1 MADSTDVDFD
11 SLAAKLTDPT
21 TPMPKPTD
29 VATGAGAAARG
40 RALMVRQY
48 GSEAALD
55 AVLRRAGRTRLGEQ
69 PKGASPTVRGR
80 LPEADFAA
88 FKRLEEHTGKNQS
101 ELVREAV
108 QLLLAEHKIGA

>member
-1 MADSTDVDFD
+1 MADDKEFAA
-11 SLAAKLTDPT
+11 LAERLTDPS
-21 TPMPKPTD
+21 TPMPKGSEP
-29 VATGAGAAARG
+29 ASGAEAAAHG
-40 RALMVRQY
+40 RSLMLREY
-48 GSEAALD
+48 GGEAALD
-55 AVLRRAGRTRLGEQ
+55 KVLRRAGRTRLGDE

-88 FKRLEEHTGKNQS
+88 FKQLEQRTGKKQS